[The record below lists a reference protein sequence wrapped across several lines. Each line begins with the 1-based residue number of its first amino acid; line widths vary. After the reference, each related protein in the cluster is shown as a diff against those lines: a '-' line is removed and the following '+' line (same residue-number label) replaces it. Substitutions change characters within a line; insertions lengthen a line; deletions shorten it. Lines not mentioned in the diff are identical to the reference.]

1 MPIAFEIFSAKKA
14 IVQVHDV
21 LVHEPIIEAHADSLS
36 QSTSAIEEA
45 SDCKLSYNHVVTGGY
60 G

>member
-14 IVQVHDV
+14 IVHDV

-45 SDCKLSYNHVVTGGY
+45 SDCKL
-60 G
+60 

>member
-45 SDCKLSYNHVVTGGY
+45 SDCKL
-60 G
+60 